1 MFYQIFNTK
10 LISHEIIQMS
20 SKNMSMQLF
29 IRAPTGTT
37 RTYTF
42 DVDAD
47 INEVKTAVEDMEF
60 IPSSMMRVTHGTH
73 SLVCG
78 SLLDC
83 GLNEGDSL
91 DIMFQVNGGM
101 KGGMRGKWK
110 KKRIR
115 RLRRKRR
122 KMRQR
127 AR

>member
-1 MFYQIFNTK
+1 MTYKNT
-10 LISHEIIQMS
+10 
-20 SKNMSMQLF
+20 NMQLF
-29 IRAPTGTT
+29 IQAPTGAT

-42 DVDAD
+42 DADAD

-60 IPSSMMRVTHGTH
+60 VPSSMMRVAHGMRT
-73 SLVCG
+73 LVCG
-78 SLLDC
+78 SLQDC

-91 DIMFQVNGGM
+91 DVVFQVN
-101 KGGMRGKWK
+101 GGMRGKWK
-110 KKRIR
+110 KKRMR

>member
-1 MFYQIFNTK
+1 MTYNNT
-10 LISHEIIQMS
+10 
-20 SKNMSMQLF
+20 NMQMQLF
-29 IRAPTGTT
+29 IHTPTGIT

-42 DVDAD
+42 DAD
-47 INEVKTAVEDMEF
+47 TDIEKVKMVVEDTEF
-60 IPSSMMRVTHGTH
+60 IPSDIMRIVHGTR

-78 SLLDC
+78 SLRDYD
-83 GLNEGDSL
+83 LNEGDTL
-91 DIMFQVNGGM
+91 DIMLQVNGGM

-110 KKRIR
+110 KKRMR

>member
-1 MFYQIFNTK
+1 MTYKNT
-10 LISHEIIQMS
+10 
-20 SKNMSMQLF
+20 NMQLF
-29 IRAPTGTT
+29 IQAPTGTT

-42 DVDAD
+42 DADAD
-47 INEVKTAVEDMEF
+47 INEVKMAVEDMEF
-60 IPSSMMRVTHGTH
+60 IPSSMMRVSHGTRT
-73 SLVCG
+73 LVYG

-91 DIMFQVNGGM
+91 DIVFQVNGGM

>member
-1 MFYQIFNTK
+1 MTYKNT
-10 LISHEIIQMS
+10 
-20 SKNMSMQLF
+20 NMQLF
-29 IRAPTGTT
+29 IQAPTGTT

-42 DVDAD
+42 DADAD
-47 INEVKTAVEDMEF
+47 INEVKMAVEDIEF
-60 IPSSMMRVTHGTH
+60 IPSSMMRVSHGTH
-73 SLVCG
+73 TLVYG

>member
-1 MFYQIFNTK
+1 MTYKNT
-10 LISHEIIQMS
+10 
-20 SKNMSMQLF
+20 NMQLF
-29 IRAPTGTT
+29 IQAPTGTT

-42 DVDAD
+42 DADTD
-47 INEVKTAVEDMEF
+47 INEVKMAVEDMEF
-60 IPSSMMRVTHGTH
+60 IPSSMMRVTHGMRT
-73 SLVCG
+73 LVYG

-101 KGGMRGKWK
+101 RGKWK
-110 KKRIR
+110 KKRMR